1 MFGTTTGYKKQLWYC
16 VAAMSLPVRGMM
28 STQSTV
34 VGGGRKMVP
43 SLQQQQQLAVVS
55 SQVEQP
61 SNLAELLLGNTL
73 NVTYR
78 HLLSAIT

>member
-1 MFGTTTGYKKQLWYC
+1 
-16 VAAMSLPVRGMM
+16 MSLPVRGMM

-43 SLQQQQQLAVVS
+43 SLQQQQQQLAVVS